1 MDDSLAGKAALVTGG
16 ARRVGAAIARRLH
29 AAGAA
34 VLIHYRDSEAD
45 AARLASALNA
55 ARPKSAAKV
64 KAELLAPVAPRALVS
79 AALESFGRLDLVV
92 NNASSFFPVAV
103 GAMEPSHW
111 EELIGSNLRAP
122 LFIAQQAAA
131 ELAKNDGSIINIV
144 DIHAERPL
152 KGYAL
157 YSIAKAGLAA
167 MTRSLALELA
177 PRVRVN
183 GVAPGAIVWP
193 EDGQFP
199 DWIEIQNPNVT
210 PLNLAGY
217 FLTDNP
223 VQLNK
228 WAFPAVT
235 LPPNGFLVVFASG
248 KNRTGDTNRLHTSF
262 QLDAAGG
269 FLALVKPNGTT
280 IASAY
285 TYPSVKEDV
294 SFGIA
299 QQQFATSLIANSV
312 PQILVPTNASDL
324 PANWNQLAYS
334 PGSMIVRCWTSLM
347 RTPRTATCSLGDSQA
362 FASAIM

>member
-92 NNASSFFPVAV
+92 NNASSFVPGAV
-103 GAMEPSHW
+103 GAIEPSHW

-183 GVAPGAIVWP
+183 GVAPGAIAWP
-193 EDGQFP
+193 EDGQFTDP
-199 DWIEIQNPNVT
+199 ERARILATT
-210 PLNLAGY
+210 PLARIGSLEDVAR
-217 FLTDNP
+217 
-223 VQLNK
+223 
-228 WAFPAVT
+228 AV
-235 LPPNGFLVVFASG
+235 
-248 KNRTGDTNRLHTSF
+248 H
-262 QLDAAGG
+262 
-269 FLALVKPNGTT
+269 FLACAPYVTG
-280 IASAY
+280 
-285 TYPSVKEDV
+285 
-294 SFGIA
+294 
-299 QQQFATSLIANSV
+299 
-312 PQILVPTNASDL
+312 QIVAVD
-324 PANWNQLAYS
+324 
-334 PGSMIVRCWTSLM
+334 GGRSMFI
-347 RTPRTATCSLGDSQA
+347 
-362 FASAIM
+362 